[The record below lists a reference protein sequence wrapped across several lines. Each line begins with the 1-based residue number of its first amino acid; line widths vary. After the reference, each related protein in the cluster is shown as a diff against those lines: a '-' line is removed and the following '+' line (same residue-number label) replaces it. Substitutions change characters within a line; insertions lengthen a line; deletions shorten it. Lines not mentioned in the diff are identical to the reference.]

1 MKKCHADVVDIVEH
15 SIKEIAADSKSKD
28 LVKARTALILCL
40 VRGLVSQV
48 SSMERTQRSME
59 KRQKYIQLRL
69 EGELEKNYPWD
80 RLAVPRRNQVIAV
93 REAMRKDSSLNIPTA
108 AASVFRRIPGGYPD
122 AENLAAYCYS
132 IGIVNYLAD

>member
-1 MKKCHADVVDIVEH
+1 MKKCYADVVDIVEH
-15 SIKEIAADSKSKD
+15 SIKEIAADAKSRD

-48 SSMERTQRSME
+48 SSVERTQRSME

-80 RLAVPRRNQVIAV
+80 RLAVPRRNQVMAV
-93 REAMRKDSSLNIPTA
+93 REAMRKDSALNIPTA
-108 AASVFRRIPGGYPD
+108 AASVFRRIPGGHPD
-122 AENLAAYCYS
+122 SDNLAAYCYS